1 MDYSPLL
8 ISLKAAVFATII
20 TFFIGIYMAFLTT
33 KLNRFKGLVDG
44 FFTLPLVLP
53 PTVVGFF
60 LLIIFGKNG
69 FLGKLLAKSGTSV
82 VFTSTATIIASSVV
96 SFPLMYRTARAAFE
110 QIDPNMIYVARTLG
124 LSEHKIFIKIMLPN
138 SFSSIMAGTI
148 LTFARA
154 LGEFGATIMIA
165 GNIPG
170 KTQTMAVAVY
180 SAVQAGNRKLAYKWV
195 IIMASMSFIT
205 MLLMNKFE
213 TRQITKIG
221 KGVN

>member
-1 MDYSPLL
+1 
-8 ISLKAAVFATII
+8 
-20 TFFIGIYMAFLTT
+20 
-33 KLNRFKGLVDG
+33 
-44 FFTLPLVLP
+44 
-53 PTVVGFF
+53 
-60 LLIIFGKNG
+60 
-69 FLGKLLAKSGTSV
+69 
-82 VFTSTATIIASSVV
+82 
-96 SFPLMYRTARAAFE
+96 
-110 QIDPNMIYVARTLG
+110 
-124 LSEHKIFIKIMLPN
+124 
-138 SFSSIMAGTI
+138 MAGTI

>member
-44 FFTLPLVLP
+44 LFTLPLILP

-82 VFTSTATIIASSVV
+82 VFTGTATIIASSVV
-96 SFPLMYRTARAAFE
+96 AFPLMYRTARAAFE
-110 QIDPNMIYVARTLG
+110 QIDPNMIYVSRTLG
-124 LSEHKIFIKIMLPN
+124 LSEHKIFVKIMLPN

-154 LGEFGATIMIA
+154 LGEFGATIMLA

-180 SAVQAGNRKLAYKWV
+180 SAVQAGNRELAYKWV
-195 IIMASMSFIT
+195 IIMASMSFAT
-205 MLLMNKFE
+205 MLLLNKFE
-213 TRQITKIG
+213 TSQITKIG

>member
-44 FFTLPLVLP
+44 FFTLPLILP

-82 VFTSTATIIASSVV
+82 VFTGTATIIASSVV
-96 SFPLMYRTARAAFE
+96 AFPLMYRTARAAFE

-124 LSEHKIFIKIMLPN
+124 LSEHKIFVKIMLPN

-154 LGEFGATIMIA
+154 LGEFGATIMLA

-180 SAVQAGNRKLAYKWV
+180 SAVQAGNRELAYKWV
-195 IIMASMSFIT
+195 IIMASMSFAT
-205 MLLMNKFE
+205 MLLLNKFE
-213 TRQITKIG
+213 TSQITKIG

>member
-44 FFTLPLVLP
+44 LFTLPLILP

-82 VFTSTATIIASSVV
+82 VFTGTATIIASSVV
-96 SFPLMYRTARAAFE
+96 AFPLMYRTARAAFE
-110 QIDPNMIYVARTLG
+110 QIDPNMIYVSRTLG
-124 LSEHKIFIKIMLPN
+124 LSEHKIFVKIMLPN

-180 SAVQAGNRKLAYKWV
+180 SAVQAGNRELAYKWV
-195 IIMASMSFIT
+195 IIMASMSFAT
-205 MLLMNKFE
+205 MLLLNKFE
-213 TRQITKIG
+213 TSQITKIG

>member
-8 ISLKAAVFATII
+8 ISLKAALFATII

-33 KLNRFKGLVDG
+33 KLNKFKGLVDG

-60 LLIIFGKNG
+60 LLIIFGKNS
-69 FLGKLLAKSGTSV
+69 FLGKFLAKSGTSI

-96 SFPLMYRTARAAFE
+96 AFPLMYRTARAAFE

-124 LSEHKIFIKIMLPN
+124 LSEHKIFVKIMLPN

-154 LGEFGATIMIA
+154 LGEFGATIMLA

-180 SAVQAGNRKLAYKWV
+180 SAVQAGNRELAYKWV

-205 MLLMNKFE
+205 MVLMNKFE
-213 TRQITKIG
+213 VSQITKIG
-221 KGVN
+221 KEVD